1 MTVKGKLTP
10 LGSKVLIS
18 NMNFGME
25 TTRSGIV
32 LHSDDGKS
40 SGIHPRWGK
49 VFAVGPEQKE
59 VNVGQWI
66 LLEHGR
72 WSRGHKYETESG
84 ETLDIR
90 LADLDAIL
98 VVSDEEPNDAMRV
111 TPGAFNLNVPN
122 QSPT

>member
-1 MTVKGKLTP
+1 MTVKGKLRP

-18 NMNFGME
+18 NMNFGMDK
-25 TTRSGIV
+25 TRSGIL

-49 VFAVGPEQKE
+49 VFAVGPEQTE

-72 WSRGHKYETESG
+72 WSRGHKYESENG
-84 ETLDIR
+84 ETFDIR

-98 VVSDEEPNDAMRV
+98 LVSAMRV

-122 QSPT
+122 QTPT